1 MNKVKVMLCGVC
13 VMLTC
18 LSCTN
23 TNTVNVLISNR
34 GDGDCRD
41 KYIEVPVEKSMHAC
55 RQRRQTRLS

>member
-23 TNTVNVLISNR
+23 TNTVNVLIYNR
-34 GDGDCRD
+34 GDGD
-41 KYIEVPVEKSMHAC
+41 
-55 RQRRQTRLS
+55 